1 MEQKRGTQ
9 TITVPNFAC
18 ARTAKH
24 SRHSRLSFKIEK
36 KCNNPDKKAAKR
48 QEIWADVTL
57 ADANIPWP
65 KTRALDETLNFFLAS
80 RKQFPCLEKKKSIEN
95 LPELKRSGSHPVL
108 QPSPK
113 HLRTTSTLRL
123 YSDHEIPSQGR
134 LGKGHRTGKWKE
146 KMKVSHGQLQPTGKQ
161 SLCEISLWNLSIIT
175 CFTTSYY

>member
-1 MEQKRGTQ
+1 MCQNGQALQALKTFLWNRKEMQQPCQKGSKETRDLTRCDTCRCKYSLAKNSSFRWDLKLFFGIKE
-9 TITVPNFAC
+9 TIPML
-18 ARTAKH
+18 R
-24 SRHSRLSFKIEK
+24 E
-36 KCNNPDKKAAKR
+36 
-48 QEIWADVTL
+48 
-57 ADANIPWP
+57 
-65 KTRALDETLNFFLAS
+65 
-80 RKQFPCLEKKKSIEN
+80 KKSIEK

-113 HLRTTSTLRL
+113 HLRTISTLRL